1 MKAVEFNSITKSFGQ
16 LTVNDRITFS
26 VEENTVHCL
35 LGENGAGKSTLM
47 KILFGSYHQ
56 DSGTIKIRGKEVKFK
71 SPLDAIDEKIGM
83 LYQHFMLIDDFTIW
97 ENVVIGNEIS
107 TGGKLD
113 YKTIKEKLNRIIDNY
128 NLDLDINKKVCDISI
143 SEEQKVELLKLL
155 YRDSEILIFDEP
167 TAVLSPV
174 EVKEFFKIVEKFKAD
189 GKTIIFITHK
199 LNEVKELADKVS
211 VLRKGQLV
219 YETDKDNIDVQKLGS
234 EIIGN
239 IEITQSTPKIF
250 TNEENKKNNIELTDI
265 TLIKDKV
272 MVLDDVSLNIK
283 RYEIHGICG
292 VEGNGQQELVDVILQ
307 FEKGF
312 TGTMKMKDDRVS
324 IVPDD
329 RYKRG
334 MIKEFTIGENII
346 LKKKNNGLIFK
357 TMIDS
362 TSQFIM
368 KKYDVRAPSVE
379 TPLSS
384 LSGGNQQKA
393 IIAREIE
400 MQQNTMIFYHP
411 TRGVDINATAFIHSE
426 IINLRNSG
434 KGILLISSDLDELLK
449 LSDRLSV
456 IHKGKL
462 IKTFDEKELMADNK
476 SNLLDEIGQL
486 MIGCGNVK

>member
-1 MKAVEFNSITKSFGQ
+1 MYAVEFENITKSFGL
-16 LTVNDRITFS
+16 LTVNDKVTFG
-26 VEENTVHCL
+26 VKENSVHCL

-47 KILFGSYHQ
+47 KILFGSYKQ

-83 LYQHFMLIDDFTIW
+83 LYQHFMLIDEFTIW
-97 ENVVIGNEIS
+97 ENVVLGNEMNA
-107 TGGKLD
+107 GMKLD
-113 YKTIKEKLNRIIDNY
+113 YKKIKYRLNEIIEIY
-128 NLDLDINKKVCDISI
+128 NLGLDINKKICDISI
-143 SEEQKVELLKLL
+143 SQEQKVELLKLL
-155 YRDSEILIFDEP
+155 YRNSDILIFDEP

-174 EVKEFFKIVEKFKAD
+174 EVNEFFKIIEKFKAD

-199 LNEVKELADKVS
+199 LNEVKELADRVS
-211 VLRKGQLV
+211 ILRKGQLV
-219 YETDKDNIDVQKLGS
+219 YETDKADIDVQKLGK

-239 IEITQSTPKIF
+239 VEVAESPAKISP
-250 TNEENKKNNIELTDI
+250 NEENKKSFIELKDV

-272 MVLDDVSLNIK
+272 KVLDDITIDIR

-307 FEKGF
+307 FEKNIS
-312 TGTMKMKDDRVS
+312 GTVMMKDERVS

-334 MIKEFTIGENII
+334 MIKEFTVGENLI
-346 LKKKNNGLIFK
+346 LKKPSEGLISK
-357 TMIDS
+357 RTVD
-362 TSQFIM
+362 TASQYIM
-368 KKYDVRAPSVE
+368 KKYDVRAPSAE
-379 TPLSS
+379 TPIGS

-426 IINLRNSG
+426 IVSLRNAG
-434 KGILLISSDLDELLK
+434 KAILLVSSDLDELLK

-456 IHKGKL
+456 MHKGRL
-462 IKTFDEKELMADNK
+462 IKTFDETELSSGNRN
-476 SNLLDEIGQL
+476 NLLEQIGKL
-486 MIGCGNVK
+486 MIGIH

>member
-1 MKAVEFNSITKSFGQ
+1 MKAVEFNNITKSFGQ
-16 LTVNDRITFS
+16 LIVNDKVTFA

-47 KILFGSYHQ
+47 KILFGSYKQ
-56 DSGTIKIRGKEVKFK
+56 DAGTIKIRGKEVNFK

-83 LYQHFMLIDDFTIW
+83 LYQHFMLIDDFNIW
-97 ENVVIGNEIS
+97 ENVVIGNELS
-107 TGGKLD
+107 SGGKLD
-113 YKTIKEKLNRIIDNY
+113 YKKIKTRLNEIIENY
-128 NLDLDINKKVCDISI
+128 NLGLDINKKVCDISI

-155 YRDSEILIFDEP
+155 YRNSEILIFDEP

-174 EVKEFFKIVEKFKAD
+174 EVKEFFKIIEKFKAD

-211 VLRKGQLV
+211 ILRKGQLV
-219 YETDKDNIDVQKLGS
+219 YETTKEDINVQKLGN

-239 IEITQSTPKIF
+239 VEIAESPAKIHPG
-250 TNEENKKNNIELTDI
+250 EEIKKTFLEMKNISLV
-265 TLIKDKV
+265 KDKV
-272 MVLDDVSLNIK
+272 TVLDEVTMDIK
-283 RYEIHGICG
+283 KYEIHGICG

-307 FEKGF
+307 FEKNFG
-312 TGTMKMKDDRVS
+312 GTLMMKDDRVS

-334 MIKEFTIGENII
+334 MIKEFTIGENIL
-346 LKKKNNGLIFK
+346 LKKKKQGILSKHN
-357 TMIDS
+357 IDAM
-362 TSQFIM
+362 SQHIM
-368 KKYDVRAPSVE
+368 KKYDVRAPSAE
-379 TPLSS
+379 TPLGS

-426 IINLRNSG
+426 IVNLRNAG
-434 KGILLISSDLDELLK
+434 KAILLISSDLDELLK

-456 IHKGKL
+456 MHKGKI
-462 IKTFDEKELMADNK
+462 IKTFNEEELNTDNK
-476 SNLLDEIGQL
+476 NDLLDKIGKF
-486 MIGCGNVK
+486 MIGCD

>member
-1 MKAVEFNSITKSFGQ
+1 MKAVEFNNITKSFGQ
-16 LTVNDRITFS
+16 LTVNDKITFA

-47 KILFGSYHQ
+47 KILFGSYKQ
-56 DSGTIKIRGKEVKFK
+56 DDGTIKIRGKEVNFK

-97 ENVVIGNEIS
+97 ENVVIGDEIS
-107 TGGKLD
+107 SAGVLD
-113 YKTIKEKLNRIIDNY
+113 YKKIKHRLNEIIENY
-128 NLDLDINKKVCDISI
+128 NLDLDINKKICDISI

-155 YRDSEILIFDEP
+155 YRNSEILIFDEP

-174 EVKEFFKIVEKFKAD
+174 EVKEFFKIIEKFKTD

-211 VLRKGQLV
+211 ILRKGQLV
-219 YETDKDNIDVQKLGS
+219 YETTKENIDVQRLGN
-234 EIIGN
+234 EIIGSV
-239 IEITQSTPKIF
+239 EIAESPEKIKAGDDIRKTF
-250 TNEENKKNNIELTDI
+250 MEMKNVSLVKNK
-265 TLIKDKV
+265 IK
-272 MVLDDVSLNIK
+272 VLDGINIDIK
-283 RYEIHGICG
+283 KYEIHGICG

-307 FEKGF
+307 FEKKFSGAL
-312 TGTMKMKDDRVS
+312 MMKDDRVS

-334 MIKEFTIGENII
+334 MIKEFTIGENML
-346 LKKKNNGLIFK
+346 LKKKNQGILSEYNINA
-357 TMIDS
+357 M
-362 TSQFIM
+362 SQHIM
-368 KKYDVRAPSVE
+368 KKYDVRAPSAQ
-379 TPLSS
+379 TPLGS

-411 TRGVDINATAFIHSE
+411 TRGVDINAMAFIHSE
-426 IINLRNSG
+426 IVNLRNTG
-434 KGILLISSDLDELLK
+434 KAILLISSDLDELLK

-456 IHKGKL
+456 IHKGKI
-462 IKTFDEKELMADNK
+462 IKTFTEEELATDNK
-476 SNLLDEIGQL
+476 SGLLDNIGKL
-486 MIGCGNVK
+486 MIGCD

>member
-1 MKAVEFNSITKSFGQ
+1 MNAVEFKNITKSFGQ
-16 LTVNDRITFS
+16 LTVNDNVTFA
-26 VEENTVHCL
+26 VEENSVHCL

-56 DSGTIKIRGKEVKFK
+56 DSGSIKIRGKEVKFK

-97 ENVVIGNEIS
+97 ENVVIGNELS
-107 TGGKLD
+107 TAGKLD
-113 YKTIKEKLNRIIDNY
+113 YKKIKARLNEIIEQY
-128 NLDLDINKKVCDISI
+128 NLGLDINKKICDISI

-155 YRDSEILIFDEP
+155 YRNSEILIFDEP

-174 EVKEFFKIVEKFKAD
+174 EVKDFFKIIEKFKAD

-211 VLRKGQLV
+211 ILRKGKLV
-219 YETDKDNIDVQKLGS
+219 YETTKENIDVQKLGN

-239 IEITQSTPKIF
+239 VEVVECPEKIRAGDEIKKMFIEM
-250 TNEENKKNNIELTDI
+250 KNVSLV
-265 TLIKDKV
+265 KDKV
-272 MVLDDVSLNIK
+272 KVLDGINIDIK
-283 RYEIHGICG
+283 KYEIHGICG

-307 FEKGF
+307 FEKNFSG
-312 TGTMKMKDDRVS
+312 GLMMKDDRIS

-346 LKKKNNGLIFK
+346 LKKKNQGILSEHN
-357 TMIDS
+357 IDAM
-362 TSQFIM
+362 SQHIM
-368 KKYDVRAPSVE
+368 KKYDVRAPSAQ
-379 TPLSS
+379 TPLGS

-411 TRGVDINATAFIHSE
+411 TRGVDINAMAFIHSE
-426 IINLRNSG
+426 IVNLRNGG
-434 KGILLISSDLDELLK
+434 KAILLISSDLDELLK

-456 IHKGKL
+456 MHKGKI
-462 IKTFDEKELMADNK
+462 IKTFNEDELTTDNR
-476 SNLLDEIGQL
+476 NGLLDNIGKL
-486 MIGCGNVK
+486 MIGCD

>member
-1 MKAVEFNSITKSFGQ
+1 MNAVEFNNITKSFGQ
-16 LTVNDRITFS
+16 LTVNDKITFA

-56 DSGTIKIRGKEVKFK
+56 DEGTIKIRGKEVKFK

-97 ENVVIGNEIS
+97 ENVVLGNEMNS
-107 TGGKLD
+107 GGKLD
-113 YKTIKEKLNRIIDNY
+113 YKKIKTRLNEIIEQY
-128 NLDLDINKKVCDISI
+128 NLGLDINKKVCDISI
-143 SEEQKVELLKLL
+143 SQEQKVELLKLL
-155 YRDSEILIFDEP
+155 YRNSEILIFDEP

-174 EVKEFFKIVEKFKAD
+174 EVKEFFKIIEKFKAD

-211 VLRKGQLV
+211 ILRKGKLV
-219 YETDKDNIDVQKLGS
+219 YETTKENIDVQRLGN

-239 IEITQSTPKIF
+239 VEVTECPAKIRP
-250 TNEENKKNNIELTDI
+250 NEENRKYFIELKDV

-272 MVLDDVSLNIK
+272 KVLDDISFDIK

-307 FEKGF
+307 FEKNISGIV
-312 TGTMKMKDDRVS
+312 TMKDDRVS

-334 MIKEFTIGENII
+334 MIKEFTIGENIL
-346 LKKKNNGLIFK
+346 LKKKDTNLITNNLVA
-357 TMIDS
+357 T
-362 TSQFIM
+362 TSHHIM
-368 KKYDVRAPSVE
+368 KKYDVRAPSAD

-400 MQQNTMIFYHP
+400 AHQNTMIFYHP
-411 TRGVDINATAFIHSE
+411 TRGVDINAMAFIHSE
-426 IINLRNSG
+426 IVDLRNSG
-434 KGILLISSDLDELLK
+434 KAILLISSDLDELLK

-456 IHKGKL
+456 MHKGRL
-462 IKTFDEKELMADNK
+462 IKTFNETELIAENK
-476 SNLLDEIGQL
+476 NNLIEEIGKL
-486 MIGCGNVK
+486 MIGIH

>member
-1 MKAVEFNSITKSFGQ
+1 MNAVEFNNITKSFGQ
-16 LTVNDRITFS
+16 LTVNDKVTFA

-56 DSGTIKIRGKEVKFK
+56 DEGTIKIRGKEVKFK

-97 ENVVIGNEIS
+97 ENVVLGNELS
-107 TGGKLD
+107 SFGKLD
-113 YKTIKEKLNRIIDNY
+113 YKKIKARLNEIIEQY
-128 NLDLDINKKVCDISI
+128 NLGLDINKKICDISI
-143 SEEQKVELLKLL
+143 SQEQKVELLKLL
-155 YRDSEILIFDEP
+155 YRNSEILIFDEP

-174 EVKEFFKIVEKFKAD
+174 EVKEFFKIIEKFKAD

-211 VLRKGQLV
+211 ILRKGQLV
-219 YETDKDNIDVQKLGS
+219 YETSKENIDVQRLGN

-239 IEITQSTPKIF
+239 VEITECPAKSHP
-250 TNEENKKNNIELTDI
+250 NEDNRKYFIELKDV
-265 TLIKDKV
+265 TLIKNKV
-272 MVLDDVSLNIK
+272 KVLDDISFDIK

-307 FEKGF
+307 FEKSFSGSV
-312 TGTMKMKDDRVS
+312 MMKDERVS

-334 MIKEFTIGENII
+334 MIKEFTIGENIL
-346 LKKKNNGLIFK
+346 LKKKNTGFISK
-357 TMIDS
+357 YMVDS
-362 TSQFIM
+362 TSQYIM
-368 KKYDVRAPSVE
+368 KKYDVRAPSAE
-379 TPLSS
+379 TPLGS

-411 TRGVDINATAFIHSE
+411 TRGVDINAMAFIHSE
-426 IINLRNSG
+426 IVSLRNGG
-434 KGILLISSDLDELLK
+434 KAILLISSDLDELLK

-456 IHKGKL
+456 MHKGRL
-462 IKTFDEKELMADNK
+462 INTFTESELVTENK
-476 SNLLDEIGQL
+476 NNLVEEIGKL
-486 MIGCGNVK
+486 MIGIH

>member
-1 MKAVEFNSITKSFGQ
+1 MKAVEFNNITKSFGQ

-47 KILFGSYHQ
+47 KILFGSYKQ
-56 DSGTIKIRGKEVKFK
+56 DEGTIKIRGKEVNFK

-97 ENVVIGNEIS
+97 ENVVIGNELS
-107 TGGKLD
+107 SAGKLD
-113 YKTIKEKLNRIIDNY
+113 YKKIKARLNEIIDNY
-128 NLDLDINKKVCDISI
+128 NLGLDINKKICDISI

-155 YRDSEILIFDEP
+155 YRNSEILIFDEP

-211 VLRKGQLV
+211 VLRRGQLV
-219 YETDKDNIDVQKLGS
+219 YETDKDNIDVQKLGN

-239 IEITQSTPKIF
+239 IEITESAPKLF
-250 TNEENKKNNIELTDI
+250 TNEKNKKNYIELKDVS
-265 TLIKDKV
+265 LIKDNV
-272 MVLDDVSLNIK
+272 TVLDDVSISVK

-292 VEGNGQQELVDVILQ
+292 VEGNGQQELVDVIMQ
-307 FEKGF
+307 FEKDFDGVVI
-312 TGTMKMKDDRVS
+312 MKDEKVS

-334 MIKEFTIGENII
+334 MIKEFTIGENLI
-346 LKKKNNGLIFK
+346 LKKKKNGLITK
-357 TMIDS
+357 NTVDS
-362 TSQFIM
+362 ASQYIM
-368 KKYDVRAPSVE
+368 KKYDVRAPSPE
-379 TPLSS
+379 TPLGS

-400 MQQNTMIFYHP
+400 VQQGTMIFYHP

-434 KGILLISSDLDELLK
+434 KAILLISSDLDELLK

-456 IHKGKL
+456 MHKGKF
-462 IKTFDEKELMADNK
+462 IKTFSETELITDNRN
-476 SNLLDEIGQL
+476 NLLEEIGQL
-486 MIGCGNVK
+486 MIGYTHAK

>member
-1 MKAVEFNSITKSFGQ
+1 LKAVEFNNITKSFGQ
-16 LTVNDRITFS
+16 LTVNDNITFA

-47 KILFGSYHQ
+47 KILFGTYKQ
-56 DSGTIKIRGKEVKFK
+56 DSGTIKIRGKEVNFK

-97 ENVVIGNEIS
+97 ENVIIGNELS
-107 TGGKLD
+107 SGGVLD
-113 YKTIKEKLNRIIDNY
+113 YKKIKARLNEIIENY
-128 NLDLDINKKVCDISI
+128 NLGLNINKKICDISI

-155 YRDSEILIFDEP
+155 YRNSEILIFDEP

-174 EVKEFFKIVEKFKAD
+174 EVKDFFKIIEKFKAD

-211 VLRKGQLV
+211 ILRKGQLV
-219 YETDKDNIDVQKLGS
+219 YETDKENIDVQKLGN

-239 IEITQSTPKIF
+239 IEIAESPQKIKPGDEIRKIF
-250 TNEENKKNNIELTDI
+250 LDMRNVN
-265 TLIKDKV
+265 LIKDKV
-272 MVLDDVSLNIK
+272 KVLDDVSFNIK
-283 RYEIHGICG
+283 KYEIHGICG

-307 FEKGF
+307 FEKNFG
-312 TGTMKMKDDRVS
+312 GALMMKDDRVS

-334 MIKEFTIGENII
+334 MIKEFTIGENIL
-346 LKKKNNGLIFK
+346 LKKK
-357 TMIDS
+357 
-362 TSQFIM
+362 SQGILSKHNVDAISQHIM
-368 KKYDVRAPSVE
+368 KKYDVRAPSAE
-379 TPLSS
+379 TPMGS

-400 MQQNTMIFYHP
+400 VQQNTMIFYHP
-411 TRGVDINATAFIHSE
+411 TRGVDINAMAFIHSE
-426 IINLRNSG
+426 IVNLRNAG
-434 KGILLISSDLDELLK
+434 KAILLISSDLDELLK

-456 IHKGKL
+456 IHKGK
-462 IKTFDEKELMADNK
+462 IIRTFSEEELNTDNR
-476 SNLLDEIGQL
+476 NELLDRIGKL
-486 MIGCGNVK
+486 MIGCD